1 MCKAFHFWRAFLLSL
16 NIVAVPQIFT
26 FPPQP
31 LPLEKGGAW
40 SLCSILG
47 DIWVS
52 NRLDAYR
59 NRKAFPFGRA
69 FLLPLNIMVMPQ
81 PLHTKKSRY
90 TMVTA
95 HTLETNQE
103 IF

>member
-1 MCKAFHFWRAFLLSL
+1 MDAFRLGEVVGYAMTSLAF

-47 DIWVS
+47 DIWVN
-52 NRLDAYR
+52 NRVTDA
-59 NRKAFPFGRA
+59 KPRA
-69 FLLPLNIMVMPQ
+69 IKLV
-81 PLHTKKSRY
+81 
-90 TMVTA
+90 
-95 HTLETNQE
+95 
-103 IF
+103 